1 MLSLGTW
8 MHFTGNFFKLNLLG
22 CHWLAKP
29 YRFQVYNS
37 KKHHLH
43 MVSRAHHPRQSL
55 FLSPLFPPL
64 PTSTSTHPL
73 SLWLSSQFCLWLC
86 VMYICLWLIPS
97 SFIQSSLHPSD
108 ICQSLQC
115 IHASI
120 SVLFVSLFYSLDS
133 IYTWDYMVFVF
144 LWLAYFT

>member
-1 MLSLGTW
+1 MKKDKLMLSLGTW

-86 VMYICLWLIPS
+86 VMYICLLTNPFT
-97 SFIQSSLHPSD
+97 SFHPVS
-108 ICQSLQC
+108 QPPPQL
-115 IHASI
+115 
-120 SVLFVSLFYSLDS
+120 SVYS
-133 IYTWDYMVFVF
+133 IYPCLCF
-144 LWLAYFT
+144 YFIHQFILFIRFHT